1 MSPWMFILLSVVS
14 IIIAD
19 ILIGLRKKYFNRI
32 EIPWGELLKRV
43 FSWYVMLPAIL
54 STLIASAIL
63 ESVYLLAVP
72 NLLLAATAY
81 FRPIAQQPKET
92 EETSENTVTWD
103 EFIKAFR
110 TVTEVSKN
118 EKSINLFHMAIAAAL
133 IAMLRNRD
141 DDTRN

>member
-32 EIPWGELLKRV
+32 EIPWGELFKRV

-72 NLLLAATAY
+72 NFLLAATAY
-81 FRPIAQQPKET
+81 FRPIGPNSRRKQKKPPKT
-92 EETSENTVTWD
+92 QSPGTNS
-103 EFIKAFR
+103 
-110 TVTEVSKN
+110 
-118 EKSINLFHMAIAAAL
+118 
-133 IAMLRNRD
+133 
-141 DDTRN
+141 